1 MSIGSQIAFIK
12 SKIPENVK
20 IVAVSKFHSTESIIE
35 AYEAGQKNF
44 GENRTQELTAKQKR
58 LPKDIEWH
66 FIGTLQKNKVKDIAP
81 FIHTIQSVDSLKLLQ
96 EIDKQAAKHSR
107 IIQVLL
113 EIHIAREKSKHGFS
127 PEECK
132 NLLSNKSIITDYLNI
147 RICGLMG
154 IATFTDDREEIRKEF
169 RDLHTLFKELKSSFF
184 ENCNYFSELSMGM
197 TGDYEIAVDEGSTI
211 VRIGNF
217 IFGERI

>member
-1 MSIGSQIAFIK
+1 MSIGSQIAIIK
-12 SKIPENVK
+12 GRVPENVK
-20 IVAVSKFHSTESIIE
+20 IVAVSKFCPIESIME

-44 GENRTQELTAKQKR
+44 GENRAQELTAKQKE

-66 FIGTLQKNKVKDIAP
+66 FIGTLQKNKVKDIVP

-113 EIHIAREKSKHGFS
+113 EIHIAKEKSKHGFS

-132 NLLSNKSIITDYLNI
+132 KLLSNEKIITNYLNI

-154 IATFTDDREEIRKEF
+154 MATFTDDKEKIRKEF
-169 RDLHTLFKELKSSFF
+169 QDLHTLFKELKSSFF
-184 ENCNYFSELSMGM
+184 VNCNYFSELSMGM
-197 TGDYEIAVDEGSTI
+197 TNDYEIAVNEGSTM